1 MPDDPAAPNLE
12 SFEALF
18 DRYQTPIY
26 NYVLRMMGN
35 PEDANDLTQEAFLKA
50 YVALPKLT
58 GEVNLGAWLYR
69 IATNTCLDEL
79 RRRRIIK
86 WQPWEA
92 FLSAFHPKQV
102 ASDDPERETLRLEDS
117 AMVQRVLDRLP
128 PKYRT
133 CLLLRE
139 YQELSC
145 EEIGDVIGASRS
157 AVKSLLFRAREEFR
171 KVWLAMEHEAVAEP
185 RRSEASG

>member
-1 MPDDPAAPNLE
+1 MPDEPAAPQLE
-12 SFEALF
+12 SFEAIF
-18 DRYQTPIY
+18 ERFQTPIY

-35 PEDANDLTQEAFLKA
+35 PEDASDLTQEAFLKA
-50 YVALPKLT
+50 YQALPRMS
-58 GEVNLGAWLYR
+58 GEVNVGAWLYR

-79 RRRRIIK
+79 RRRKIIK

-139 YQELSC
+139 YQDLSC
-145 EEIGDVIGASRS
+145 EEIGEVIGASRS

-171 KVWLAMEHEAVAEP
+171 RVWALVERETAPEP
-185 RRSEASG
+185 QGSEA

>member
-1 MPDDPAAPNLE
+1 MPDKPAAPSQD
-12 SFEALF
+12 SFEAIF
-18 DRYQTPIY
+18 ERYQTPIY

-35 PEDANDLTQEAFLKA
+35 PDDASDLTQEAFLKA
-50 YVALPKLT
+50 YQALPKLS

-79 RRRRIIK
+79 RRRKIIR

-92 FLSAFHPKQV
+92 FVAAFHPRQV

-117 AMVQRVLDRLP
+117 ARVQQVLNRLP
-128 PKYRT
+128 PRYRT

-139 YQELSC
+139 YQDLSC
-145 EEIGDVIGASRS
+145 EEIGVILGASRS

-171 KVWLAMEHEAVAEP
+171 RLWLALEQEASSEP
-185 RRSEASG
+185 RRSEA

>member
-1 MPDDPAAPNLE
+1 MPDEPAAPDLE
-12 SFEALF
+12 SFEAIF
-18 DRYQTPIY
+18 ERFQTPIY

-35 PEDANDLTQEAFLKA
+35 PDDANDLTQDAFLKA
-50 YVALPKLT
+50 YQALPKL
-58 GEVNLGAWLYR
+58 GGDVNLGAWLYR

-79 RRRRIIK
+79 RRRKIIR

-102 ASDDPERETLRLEDS
+102 AGDDPERETLRLEDS
-117 AMVQRVLDRLP
+117 ATVQRVLDRLP

-139 YQELSC
+139 YQDLSC
-145 EEIGDVIGASRS
+145 EEIGEIIGASRS

-171 KVWLAMEHEAVAEP
+171 RVWQTTEVEVVAEP
-185 RRSEASG
+185 RGSEA